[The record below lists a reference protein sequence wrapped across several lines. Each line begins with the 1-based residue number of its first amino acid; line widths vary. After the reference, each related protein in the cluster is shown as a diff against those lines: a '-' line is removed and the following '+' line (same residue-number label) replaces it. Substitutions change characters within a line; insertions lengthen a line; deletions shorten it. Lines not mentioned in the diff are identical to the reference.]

1 MSPRPILIAGGGI
14 GGLTLAALLRRRGRD
29 FVVLER
35 ASRLEAAGAGIILQP
50 NAVKALRIG
59 GIEDA
64 VAARGASMRRMEIR
78 DDRGH
83 VLSSVDSA
91 VFNARFGAGLYGFH
105 RATLQ
110 AALLDLVDPR
120 CVRLN
125 AGVRS
130 FEACA
135 DGVTVELESGE
146 VLEGEALVGA
156 DGLRSAVRR
165 QRLDDGEPRYSGYTS
180 WRGVCARGTLWPEG
194 HMSESWGR
202 GARFGLVAID
212 GDRVYWFA
220 TANVAAGGR
229 ETSKPDLLARF
240 CSWHAPIAAVIE
252 ATPDAAILRTD
263 IADRDPIDDWGEGRV
278 TLLGD
283 AAHPMTP
290 NLGQGGCQAIEDA
303 VVLDLCLTAHDI
315 VMAAFRDYENRRR
328 ARTARVVTEARRF
341 GEIGQLENGALRAL
355 RNAAVRWTPLSA
367 TLRSLRWLY
376 DFDV

>member
-1 MSPRPILIAGGGI
+1 MSRLPILIAGGGI
-14 GGLTLAALLRRRGRD
+14 GGLTLAALLRRRGRACL
-29 FVVLER
+29 VLER
-35 ASRLEAAGAGIILQP
+35 AARLDPVGAGIILQP

-59 GIEDA
+59 GIEDP
-64 VAARGASMRRMEIR
+64 VVARGAAMRRMEIL
-78 DDRGH
+78 DDRGG
-83 VLSSVDSA
+83 VLSSIESG
-91 VFNARFGAGLYGFH
+91 VFAARFGAGLFGFH
-105 RATLQ
+105 RATLH
-110 AALLDLVDPR
+110 AALLELVEPG

-125 AGVRS
+125 AGVRA
-130 FEACA
+130 FVAGA
-135 DGVTVELESGE
+135 DGVTVELDSGE
-146 VLEGEALVGA
+146 TIEGEALVGA

-165 QRLDDGEPRYSGYTS
+165 QRLDDGEPLYSGYTS
-180 WRGVCARGTLWPEG
+180 WRGVCPRGSLWPDG

-229 ETSKPDLLARF
+229 DASKVDLLGRF
-240 CSWHAPIAAVIE
+240 GSWHAPIAAIID
-252 ATPDAAILRTD
+252 ATPDALILRTD

-290 NLGQGGCQAIEDA
+290 NLGQGGGQAIEDA

-315 VMAAFRDYENRRR
+315 VMAAFRDYEDRRR

-341 GEIGQLENGALRAL
+341 GAIGQVENGAVRAL

>member
-1 MSPRPILIAGGGI
+1 MSRPILIAGGGI
-14 GGLTLAALLRRRGRD
+14 GGLTLAALLRRRGREC
-29 FVVLER
+29 VVLER
-35 ASRLEAAGAGIILQP
+35 ASRLEAVGAGIILQP

-59 GIEDA
+59 GLEDA
-64 VAARGASMRRMEIR
+64 VALRGAAMRQMEIR
-78 DDRGH
+78 DHRGR
-83 VLSSVDSA
+83 VLSAIDSA
-91 VFNARFGAGLYGFH
+91 AFGAQFGAGLFGFH

-110 AALLDLVDPR
+110 AALLALVDPR
-120 CVRLN
+120 SVRLN
-125 AGVRS
+125 AGVQA
-130 FEACA
+130 FDAGP

-146 VLEGEALVGA
+146 CLEGESLVGA

-180 WRGVCARGTLWPEG
+180 WRGVCPRGSLWPEG

-229 ETSKPDLLARF
+229 ETSKRDLLARLGD
-240 CSWHAPIAAVIE
+240 WHEPIGAVVE
-252 ATPDAAILRTD
+252 ATPDASILRTD
-263 IADRDPIDDWGEGRV
+263 IADREPVEDWGEGRV

-303 VVLDLCLTAHDI
+303 VVLDLCLTAHPI
-315 VMAAFRDYENRRR
+315 VMAALRDYEDRRR

-341 GEIGQLENGALRAL
+341 GDIGQIENGALRGL
-355 RNAAVRWTPLSA
+355 RNAAVRWTPLPA

>member
-1 MSPRPILIAGGGI
+1 MSRPILIAGGGI

-29 FVVLER
+29 VVVLER
-35 ASRLEAAGAGIILQP
+35 ASRLEAVGAGIILQP

-59 GIEDA
+59 GLEDA
-64 VAARGASMRRMEIR
+64 VTPRGAAMRQMEIR
-78 DDRGH
+78 DHRGR
-83 VLSSVDSA
+83 VLSAIDSA
-91 VFNARFGAGLYGFH
+91 AFGEQFGAGLFGFH

-110 AALLDLVDPR
+110 AALLALVDPR
-120 CVRLN
+120 SVRLN
-125 AGVRS
+125 AGVRA
-130 FEACA
+130 FDAGP

-146 VLEGEALVGA
+146 WLEGEALVGA

-180 WRGVCARGTLWPEG
+180 WRGVCPRGSLWPEG

-229 ETSKPDLLARF
+229 ETSKRDLLARF
-240 CSWHAPIAAVIE
+240 GDWHEPIGAVVE
-252 ATPDAAILRTD
+252 ATPDASILRTD
-263 IADRDPIDDWGEGRV
+263 IADREPVEDWGEGRV

-303 VVLDLCLTAHDI
+303 VVLDLCLTAHPI
-315 VMAAFRDYENRRR
+315 VMAALRDYEDRRK

-341 GEIGQLENGALRAL
+341 GDIGQLENGALRAF